1 MQTRESFE
9 LRDELAVEELTDEE
23 ESRLE
28 RIAREMVEE
37 GNTLQESLGVADDY
51 LETME
56 FYAHRLYV
64 NGEFEKMA
72 VLVEGIIAL
81 DETRYYPYLL
91 LGDVA
96 MQGERWEEAVQCL
109 GAALNFGP
117 DESMLEGKLG
127 EALLKVGRIEEAVI
141 HLQQAI
147 AMADESDDKYRRRS
161 ETLLGLLDRQIETAA
176 EEGTKTDGDT
186 GGTGGD

>member
-1 MQTRESFE
+1 MQTRDSFE
-9 LRDELAVEELTDEE
+9 LRDGLAVEELTDEE
-23 ESRLE
+23 KSLLE
-28 RIAREMVEE
+28 RIARAVVEE
-37 GNTLQESLGVADDY
+37 GHTLQESLGVADDY

-96 MQGERWEEAVQCL
+96 MQRERWEEAVQCL

-127 EALLKVGRIEEAVI
+127 EALLRVGRIEEAVI

-147 AMADESDDKYRRRS
+147 EMVDESDDKYRRRS
-161 ETLLGLLDRQIETAA
+161 ETLLGWLDGEIETGA
-176 EEGTKTDGDT
+176 EEGTKADGDT
-186 GGTGGD
+186 GGAGGE